1 MQPQMQQCTALYP
14 APSCDGLT
22 ALAVL
27 LSSSPQGVDGK
38 ELEGT
43 TITWTSVDRLN
54 MSIGLL
60 YALCNHALDS
70 GIR

>member
-1 MQPQMQQCTALYP
+1 MCRMVQEE
-14 APSCDGLT
+14 
-22 ALAVL
+22 
-27 LSSSPQGVDGK
+27 GK
-38 ELEGT
+38 EEKAKEGQ